1 MKYKFYI
8 GLLFLHVFILSCTSG
23 KDSITKFISVD
34 IQNIKEEV
42 ELPISE
48 LTDSL
53 EIIQLDG
60 ILKGFIGM
68 RIITDHYIGI
78 MLSDPSNFLLFNRQG
93 KFITSIGNEG
103 YGPGEYQALYHAQLD
118 EKAQR
123 VYLAPYTAKQIL
135 TYDLKGRFLPK
146 ECIKLSYLSPKNYF
160 YVDHDKKRVTVIN
173 LPFSKEEP
181 IAWVQDF
188 KGNIYQKIAA
198 KHLALRPDYSN
209 EISTFRNTE
218 AIDFSISAFF
228 QKQQDTLYY
237 YDSKNNKIIPKL
249 TLNAPRQPGKIIY
262 SYLELPLDY
271 FIILSTIQMGNNP
284 YTDISNTSFV
294 QVNKKT
300 QQSQYVKIV
309 NDYLGG
315 IDFVPSTLFNSFRNG
330 YFAYPQDAMTLREQL
345 TEALENPDLLPEVRT
360 RMSKLLRQ
368 LKEKD
373 GDVMMIGKLKTE

>member
-8 GLLFLHVFILSCTSG
+8 GLLFLYVFILSCTSG
-23 KDSITKFISVD
+23 KDCITKFISVD

-53 EIIQLDG
+53 EIIQLDS

-78 MLSDPSNFLLFNRQG
+78 MLYDPSNFLLFNRQG
-93 KFITSIGNEG
+93 KFITSIGGEG

-118 EKAQR
+118 EKVQR

-135 TYDLKGRFLPK
+135 TYNLKGRFLPK

-160 YVDHDKKRVTVIN
+160 YVDHHKKRVTVIN

-360 RMSKLLRQ
+360 RISNLLRQ

>member
-8 GLLFLHVFILSCTSG
+8 GLLFLYVFILSCTSG

-53 EIIQLDG
+53 EIIQLDS
-60 ILKGFIGM
+60 ILKGFVGI
-68 RIITDHYIGI
+68 RIITDHYIGVI
-78 MLSDPSNFLLFNRQG
+78 LYDPSNFLLFNRQG
-93 KFITSIGNEG
+93 KFITSIGSEG

-123 VYLAPYTAKQIL
+123 AYLIPLTAKQIL

-146 ECIKLSYLSPKNYF
+146 ECIKLSYLSPKSYF
-160 YVDHDKKRVTVIN
+160 YVDHDEKRVTVIN

-209 EISTFRNTE
+209 EIITSHNTQ
-218 AIDFSISAFF
+218 AFDFNILAFI
-228 QKQQDTLYY
+228 QRQSDTLYHF
-237 YDSKNNKIIPKL
+237 DRQENKIIPKL

-271 FIILSTIQMGNNP
+271 FIRLSTIQMGNNP
-284 YTDISNTSFV
+284 YTDISNTSFA

-315 IDFVPSTLFNSFRNG
+315 IDFVPSTLFDSFRNG

-360 RMSKLLRQ
+360 RISNLLRQ

-373 GDVMMIGKLKTE
+373 GDVMMIGKLKGK